1 MRLSVA
7 SLIIT
12 ASIASSAH
20 AQPGMTPP
28 GAPPGP
34 PPPAQAG
41 QPAPTVPPP
50 YAYGTQP
57 RRFVLSSDDAD
68 LLERGEVSDV
78 AYVGGA
84 AVAVFFGFGLGQA
97 VQGRWGEEG
106 WIFTLG
112 ETASIAALIVGVA
125 DAFSDCADNS
135 SNSCSDRG
143 TPYLIGG
150 FIGLGVFRIW
160 EVVDA
165 LVSPPAENRRLHE
178 LRLQL
183 GIAPPAG
190 AYGMRPFVAPARG
203 STGGGVAGVALSF

>member
-7 SLIIT
+7 SMII
-12 ASIASSAH
+12 IASVAGSAH
-20 AQPGMTPP
+20 AQPGLTPP
-28 GAPPGP
+28 GSQ
-34 PPPAQAG
+34 PAQVG

-57 RRFVLSSDDAD
+57 HRYVLSSDDAD

-97 VQGRWGEEG
+97 IQGRWGEEG

-112 ETASIAALIVGVA
+112 ETASFTALIVGLA
-125 DAFSDCADNS
+125 DAFSDCVENS
-135 SNSCSDRG
+135 SNRCSDRG
-143 TPYLIGG
+143 TPYLVGGVIG
-150 FIGLGVFRIW
+150 IAVFRIW
-160 EVVDA
+160 EIVDA
-165 LVSPPAENRRLHE
+165 IAAPPAENRHLRE
-178 LRLQL
+178 LRMQL
-183 GIAPPAG
+183 GLPPTPG
-190 AYGMRPFVAPARG
+190 AYGMRPFIAPARG